1 MLQLLFWTQ
10 GIKLVNY
17 FLFLLFHVRLIGTA
31 FASSTIDS
39 SSSSSIDISF
49 ILLDLD
55 RRWLASSSAACNSR
69 WKFRRLGF
77 CWLDF
82 LAVRDDRGLLDD
94 EESTKKEI
102 KY

>member
-1 MLQLLFWTQ
+1 
-10 GIKLVNY
+10 
-17 FLFLLFHVRLIGTA
+17 
-31 FASSTIDS
+31 
-39 SSSSSIDISF
+39 
-49 ILLDLD
+49 LD